1 MSTQVK
7 KDINTKCGFISVI
20 GKPNAGKSSLLNHL
34 TSQNMLIVSKKANAT
49 RRRSNIIITKDDTQM
64 VFIDTPGINY
74 EQKMLDMFMLE
85 ESIKATSDSDV
96 VLFLSY
102 VNDNLNAYE
111 DFIAKNDKKHI
122 VLLSKCDMVTADK
135 VAKKLLL
142 FSKYNDKY
150 EAIIPISLKNFNEKS
165 FFDEICKHLPISPF
179 LYDKDISSDIYL
191 RDIYKELIRES
202 LFDNLSD
209 ELPYQ
214 SDVLVK
220 KVQTIGTMEHIEADI
235 IINTQS
241 QKAMIIGHKGQA
253 IKRIGISAR
262 ASIQNLIEC
271 KVFLKLNVSVKNS
284 WFKDES
290 MLKTLGYDISL

>member
-1 MSTQVK
+1 MNTKST
-7 KDINTKCGFISVI
+7 NTKCGFISVI

-49 RRRSNIIITKDDTQM
+49 RRRYNIIITKDDTQM
-64 VFIDTPGINY
+64 IFIDTPGINY

-85 ESIKATSDSDV
+85 ESVKATSDSDI

-111 DFIAKNDKKHI
+111 DFLSKNDKKHI
-122 VLLSKCDMVTADK
+122 VLLSKCDMVNADK
-135 VAKKLLL
+135 IAKKLLA
-142 FSKYNDKY
+142 FSKYNNKY
-150 EAIIPISLKNFNEKS
+150 EAIIPISLKKFNEKPI
-165 FFDEICKHLPISPF
+165 FDEIKKHLPKSPF

-202 LFDNLSD
+202 LFENLSD

-220 KVQTIGTMEHIEADI
+220 KVQTINKIEHIEADI

-241 QKAMIIGHKGQA
+241 QKAMVIGHNGQA
-253 IKRIGISAR
+253 IKRIGMFAR
-262 ASIQNLIEC
+262 TNIQNLLEY
-271 KVFLKLNVSVKNS
+271 KVFLKLNVNVKNS
-284 WFKDES
+284 WFKDEA
-290 MLKTLGYDISL
+290 MLKSLGYDIET